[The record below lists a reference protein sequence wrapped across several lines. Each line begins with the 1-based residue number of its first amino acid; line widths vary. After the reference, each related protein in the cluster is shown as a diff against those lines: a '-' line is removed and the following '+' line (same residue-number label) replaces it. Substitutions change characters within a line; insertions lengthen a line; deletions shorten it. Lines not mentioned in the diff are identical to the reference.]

1 MKPKTNDPICDA
13 LDIILQLDAL
23 DDLYELVRRG
33 RGARHSSEAA
43 AVLERD
49 AVVHDRASEGFAEHK
64 RYDLAAGERERA
76 ARLREIAAA
85 VRTLDAHREQ
95 LRSSAEQPPLA
106 VAGKDAPCD

>member
-13 LDIILQLDAL
+13 LDVILQLDAL

-33 RGARHSSEAA
+33 RGARHASEAA

-49 AVVHDRASEGFAEHK
+49 AVVHDRASEGFTERE
-64 RYDLAAGERERA
+64 RYDLAAGERDRA

-95 LRSSAEQPPLA
+95 LRKRAEQPPALDA
-106 VAGKDAPCD
+106 VEAASCG